1 MEFQEVSPACLRG
14 GAEHDGMRH
23 YLLVANR
30 TLDSPALEAWVA
42 SRLVDEPIHIHLV
55 VPPSRAEGRIRW
67 AEEEARDNARRRLA
81 RARTRL
87 RAIGAL
93 VGGEIGPED
102 PLAAMAAAL
111 RRCPYDFAFVAA

>member
-1 MEFQEVSPACLRG
+1 
-14 GAEHDGMRH
+14 MRH
-23 YLLVANR
+23 YLVVANE
-30 TLDSPALEAWVA
+30 TLDDPAFEEWVA
-42 SRLVDEPIHIHLV
+42 RRLAAEPVHVHLV